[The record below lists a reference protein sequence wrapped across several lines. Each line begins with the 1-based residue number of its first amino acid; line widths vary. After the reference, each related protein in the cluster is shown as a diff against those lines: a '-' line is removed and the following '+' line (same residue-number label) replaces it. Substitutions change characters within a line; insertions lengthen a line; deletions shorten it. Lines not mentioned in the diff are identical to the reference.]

1 MFIDMF
7 IRYNSMILNKHGIT
21 VEYSYFVCFCVFYN
35 CLAVTVFCRT
45 ETCWTLILVTGRY
58 PSMKT
63 GRWNDAIWNQ
73 TVIYN
78 IDQKL

>member
-7 IRYNSMILNKHGIT
+7 IRYNSMIINKHIT
-21 VEYSYFVCFCVFYN
+21 VDYSYFVCFGVFT

-73 TVIYN
+73 TVIYS